1 MNKEE
6 RVININNDISYRVAK
21 VSLDIDVRI
30 KDFWDND
37 NDNDND
43 NDVNYM
49 KIPTQFKIN

>member
-43 NDVNYM
+43 VNYM